1 MRFRVAAG
9 GALVKMP
16 PTREPVAAVGGSE
29 ARSRV
34 IRLYKVQKEF
44 AGGRVALRDVSF
56 EVAPREMVVVTGP
69 SGSGKSVLVR
79 ILFGAEVPTD
89 GQGIVNGRNLARL
102 DRPTLAALRR
112 DLGIVAQDSRLIDR
126 LSVLDNVALAAEVAG
141 ESRAGARARAA
152 ELLEMVGLADVVEAP
167 ASILSAGERQ
177 RVGLARALVNRPS
190 LLLADEPTASLDP
203 DAAAQIIELLKQVH
217 RDGATVL
224 VATHDEEA
232 LASFDCRTLM
242 MYQGRV
248 FEEDDARIASSL

>member
-1 MRFRVAAG
+1 M
-9 GALVKMP
+9 
-16 PTREPVAAVGGSE
+16 
-29 ARSRV
+29 
-34 IRLYKVQKEF
+34 IRLYKVCKEF

-56 EVAPREMVVVTGP
+56 DVEPGEMVLVTGP
-69 SGSGKSVLVR
+69 SGAGKSVLVR
-79 ILFGAEVPTD
+79 ILFGAETPTD

-112 DLGIVAQDSRLIDR
+112 ELGVVSQDSRLIDR
-126 LSVLDNVALAAEVAG
+126 LCVLDNVAVAAEVAG
-141 ESRAGARARAA
+141 EGRTAARARASD
-152 ELLEMVGLADVVEAP
+152 LLDMVGLSDVAEAP
-167 ASILSAGERQ
+167 AHILSAGERQ

-190 LLLADEPTASLDP
+190 LLLADEPTSSLDP
-203 DAAAQIIELLKQVH
+203 DSAEQILSLLKEVH
-217 RDGATVL
+217 RDGTTVL